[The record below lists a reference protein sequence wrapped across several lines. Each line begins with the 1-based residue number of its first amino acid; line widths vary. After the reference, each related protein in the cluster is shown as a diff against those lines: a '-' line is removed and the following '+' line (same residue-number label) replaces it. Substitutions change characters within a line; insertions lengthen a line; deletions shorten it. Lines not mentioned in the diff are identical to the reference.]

1 MPTETVSFDEDDGP
15 ISIEITS
22 GYASIGQYQ
31 LLRRKDE
38 EYVQMA
44 ADRPRRIDDEVPDA
58 ISLPMLPEELEDQ
71 WVIVRGNYRPAPGH
85 EQVTV
90 TYTFTQDGEVIH
102 ETEIEDEAGDE
113 PFLRYSHRFRFEA
126 Q

>member
-1 MPTETVSFDEDDGP
+1 MPSETVSFDEDNGP

-31 LLRRKDE
+31 LLRRKE
-38 EYVQMA
+38 GEYVQIA

-58 ISLPMLPEELEDQ
+58 IPLPTPAEEMDGGR
-71 WVIVRGNYRPAPGH
+71 IVVQGNYKPAPGH
-85 EQVTV
+85 QQVKV
-90 TYTFTQDGEVIH
+90 TYTFTQDGEAIH
-102 ETEIEDEAGDE
+102 ETEIEDETGDE